1 MIVVVLLAIFILIL
15 LVAFGFMFL
24 WRHRATINNIS
35 AFHCVFICFI
45 SKFWSIMGNFPF
57 HVSLH
62 INSSLLYFLIWV
74 IHVISQLCIKNTYLK
89 SNQSKTFQRFIY
101 LIFIFTYFS
110 SSAARFINLS
120 TFAPGSRK
128 TKLGH
133 LWWLFQRSRDPI
145 GDEFRR
151 LRYFRENK

>member
-15 LVAFGFMFL
+15 VVAFGFMFL

-101 LIFIFTYFS
+101 SIFIITYFS
-110 SSAARFINLS
+110 SSAAKFINLS

-128 TKLGH
+128 TKLGY
-133 LWWLFQRSRDPI
+133 LWWLFQRSRDPF

>member
-1 MIVVVLLAIFILIL
+1 
-15 LVAFGFMFL
+15 
-24 WRHRATINNIS
+24 
-35 AFHCVFICFI
+35 
-45 SKFWSIMGNFPF
+45 MGNFPF

-62 INSSLLYFLIWV
+62 NNSSLLYFLIWV

-89 SNQSKTFQRFIY
+89 SNQSKSLKSNQSKTFQRFIY
-101 LIFIFTYFS
+101 LTFIITYFS

-128 TKLGH
+128 TKLGR
-133 LWWLFQRSRDPI
+133 LWWLFQRSRDPF

-151 LRYFRENK
+151 LRYFREKINKERKGFGPWASQQEQISSYQWVIGVSLPLPP